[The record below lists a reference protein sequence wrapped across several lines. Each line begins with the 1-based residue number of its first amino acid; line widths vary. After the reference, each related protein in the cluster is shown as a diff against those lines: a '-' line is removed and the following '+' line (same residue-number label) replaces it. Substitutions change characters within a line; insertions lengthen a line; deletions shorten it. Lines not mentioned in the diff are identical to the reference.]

1 MSHGPIDGRS
11 APSVT
16 PHADS
21 VGHPFRG
28 ATEDDWCLLAVTLVQ
43 EIIGCAYGFVS
54 VDALEAKAATLRPP
68 RTPREHALIHS
79 VVFGCLMRKLRSV
92 SPAESA
98 LLARIVQ
105 EIARMSEAN
114 VRRTIADLRE
124 LAGIHGPGLAERI
137 RDSIDTHHAQKL
149 RTGALARTFKV
160 SVSEARAA
168 FEQRFGESIE
178 DYIVRRR
185 VEEGVCMVRAGISV
199 EAAALHVGWRG
210 KRHFFKA
217 VMTLHGTTPA
227 RLRAQAPRARGR

>member
-1 MSHGPIDGRS
+1 MSPGPIDGRG

-16 PHADS
+16 PRAGS

-28 ATEDDWCLLAVTLVQ
+28 AAEDDWCLLAVALVQ
-43 EIIGCAYGFVS
+43 AVIGCAYGFVS
-54 VDALEAKAATLRPP
+54 VDALEAMAATVRPP
-68 RTPREHALIHS
+68 ATPREHALIHG
-79 VVFGCLMRKLRSV
+79 VVFGCLTRKLRSL

-98 LLARIVQ
+98 LLTRIVQ

-124 LAGIHGPGLAERI
+124 LAGIHGPGLAELL
-137 RDSIDTHHAQKL
+137 RDAVDTHYAQKL
-149 RTGALARTFKV
+149 SARTLARTFKV
-160 SVSEARAA
+160 TVTEARAA

-185 VEEGVCMVRAGISV
+185 VDEGVCMVRAGISV

-217 VMTLHGTTPA
+217 VGKLWGTTPG
-227 RLRAQAPRARGR
+227 RLRDQAPRARGR